1 MTILAFRCGGCGC
14 VIGIAAWQRNGKV
27 RCGSCGQ
34 TLKIPAEAP
43 QLIVPDSI
51 VQTSSPASPR
61 VTGQA
66 GEISGPIP
74 GSAQPATT
82 QELLLPVSETPESG
96 LTAGPTE
103 SPANAVGAGTP
114 SGPEPDAW
122 QQWNRLT
129 GNYAGTRA
137 LPDAQAG
144 SDVAAEPASATV
156 GMETWAE
163 TSLPGSLQE
172 TRRPRPIAPEAPR
185 RIPFSFWL
193 LAVLIPTTVTFLALS
208 IILFR
213 LWLDERDK
221 KARHPLEDLPETIEA
236 TSDVGGRPRFV
247 INPIQQPPEASAV
260 SLQETKRYDG
270 IEVTPL
276 RVRLERVTYAR
287 TQDGRTAVS
296 HPDLMLVLYLRIRN
310 VSDHVFQPFDPIF
323 NVAWR
328 EGRAVYTFLTIGEER
343 FYGPVQDAA
352 LERIAGQDFSEIW
365 PAPKNADEGSDM
377 PTARQ
382 VLETKVLAYQSPSK
396 RRVREALEGLPP
408 DTTLRWHVQLR
419 KGRQDRIIKQKPQR
433 LWLTTVVP
441 VEFRVSQIERGDPPA
456 NGQP

>member
-14 VIGIAAWQRNGKV
+14 VVGIAVGQRNGKV

-34 TLKIPAEAP
+34 ILQIPAEAP
-43 QLIVPDSI
+43 QLSLPDAS
-51 VQTSSPASPR
+51 VQTSYSAAPS

-66 GEISGPIP
+66 GDITGPIP
-74 GSAQPATT
+74 GSTQPATT
-82 QELLLPVSETPESG
+82 QEILLPVSETPEFG
-96 LTAGPTE
+96 PTAGSTE
-103 SPANAVGAGTP
+103 SPANAVGVSTLAGRG
-114 SGPEPDAW
+114 SDAS
-122 QQWNRLT
+122 QQWNRPSGNDAGIRAPSDTQT
-129 GNYAGTRA
+129 GG
-137 LPDAQAG
+137 
-144 SDVAAEPASATV
+144 DVTAEPASVTV

-221 KARHPLEDLPETIEA
+221 KARHPLEDLPETVEA

-247 INPIQQPPEASAV
+247 INPIQQPPEASVV

-287 TQDGRTAVS
+287 TQDGRTSIS

-343 FYGPVQDAA
+343 FYGPIQDAA
-352 LERIAGQDFSEIW
+352 LERITGQDFSEIW
-365 PAPKNADEGSDM
+365 PAVKNTDEGSGV

-396 RRVREALEGLPP
+396 RRIREALEGLPP
-408 DTTLRWHVQLR
+408 ETTLRWHVQLR

-441 VEFRVSQIERGDPPA
+441 VEFRISQIERGDPPA

>member
-14 VIGIAAWQRNGKV
+14 VIGIAVQQHHGKV

-34 TLKIPAEAP
+34 TLQIPVEAP
-43 QLIVPDSI
+43 QLSLPDSS
-51 VQTSSPASPR
+51 VQTSYSAPASD
-61 VTGQA
+61 TGQA
-66 GEISGPIP
+66 GDIPSPIP

-82 QELLLPVSETPESG
+82 QEILLPVSETPEFG
-96 LTAGPTE
+96 TTAGTTE
-103 SPANAVGAGTP
+103 SPANAVGASTLA
-114 SGPEPDAW
+114 GPEPDTL
-122 QQWNRLT
+122 QQWNRLS
-129 GNYAGTRA
+129 GDDAGTRA
-137 LPDAQAG
+137 SSDTQAR

-163 TSLPGSLQE
+163 TSLPGSVPE
-172 TRRPRPIAPEAPR
+172 TRRPRPIALEAPR

-213 LWLDERDK
+213 LWLDERDR
-221 KARHPLEDLPETIEA
+221 KARHPLEDLPETVEA
-236 TSDVGGRPRFV
+236 TSDISGRPRFV
-247 INPIQQPPEASAV
+247 INPIQQPPEASV
-260 SLQETKRYDG
+260 ISLQETKRYDG

-276 RVRLERVTYAR
+276 RVRLERVTYMR
-287 TQDGRTAVS
+287 TQDGRTGIS

-365 PAPKNADEGSDM
+365 PAPKNGDESSDV
-377 PTARQ
+377 ARQ

-396 RRVREALEGLPP
+396 HRIREALEGLSP
-408 DTTLRWHVQLR
+408 DTPLRWHVQLR

-441 VEFRVSQIERGDPPA
+441 VVFRVSQIERGEPSA